1 MSSKVKFFP
10 ATNDIIFKALF
21 VQNPFLLKNFIAS
34 ALSINEADITNIKI
48 LNSEVPPNFYDG
60 KLTRLDI
67 LLETTTDIINIEMQV
82 AEKDDYKERSLFYWA
97 RMYSEQVGK
106 GEDYDSAKRCVCIN
120 IINFNMFECNE
131 FHSEFMALEK
141 ERYELLTDRL
151 DIHFFE
157 LPKVAKI
164 NNENKS
170 EEDMLKLWMRL
181 FKAKSE
187 EEMDML
193 INTNDV
199 IKTGVNVIY
208 DLSAD
213 EKIRETIR
221 QREKALLDYRADIK
235 HAMDEGEAKGITKR
249 DNQLIAKW
257 RAKGMTDEQIK
268 ELLD

>member
-1 MSSKVKFFP
+1 M
-10 ATNDIIFKALF
+10 N
-21 VQNPFLLKNFIAS
+21 
-34 ALSINEADITNIKI
+34 INESDIVDIKI
-48 LNSEVPPNFYDG
+48 LNSEVPPNYYDG

-67 LLETTTDIINIEMQV
+67 LLETTTDVINIEMQV
-82 AEKDDYKERSLFYWA
+82 AFKDDYKERSLFYWA
-97 RMYSEQVGK
+97 RMYNDQVGK
-106 GEDYDSAKRCVCIN
+106 GEDYVSAKKCICIN
-120 IINFNMFECNE
+120 ILNFNMFDCEE

-157 LPKVAKI
+157 LPKVAGI
-164 NNENKS
+164 NEDNMS
-170 EEDMLKLWMRL
+170 EDDMLKLWLRL
-181 FKAKSE
+181 FKAKSV

-221 QREKALLDYRADIK
+221 QREKAFFDYRADIK
-235 HAMDEGEAKGITKR
+235 HAMDEGEAKGI
-249 DNQLIAKW
+249 
-257 RAKGMTDEQIK
+257 AKGLAEGEAKGKAEMVANMRANGFTEEQIK
-268 ELLD
+268 LALGI